1 MQFLLGIAS
10 SKSAENKKFI
20 SDVTNV
26 LSKKTTN
33 ITQAR
38 SFSSILS
45 YVAVDK
51 YDAIWIDWEILVN
64 NYSDFQKRHPDLPY

>member
-1 MQFLLGIAS
+1 MQFLLGIS
-10 SKSAENKKFI
+10 PSKSAENKKFI
-20 SDVTNV
+20 SDVANI

-33 ITQAR
+33 ITQGR

-64 NYSDFQKRHPDLPY
+64 NYSDFH